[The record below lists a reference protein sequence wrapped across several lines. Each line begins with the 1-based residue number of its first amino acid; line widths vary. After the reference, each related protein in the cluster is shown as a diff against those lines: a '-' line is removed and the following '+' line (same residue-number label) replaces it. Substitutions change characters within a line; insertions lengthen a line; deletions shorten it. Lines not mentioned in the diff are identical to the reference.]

1 MYAQNRQENGVGEGV
16 GLLGFLFVGPG
27 LFCFDWLVGLVLVF
41 FCFFKDL
48 FIHLLY
54 ISTL

>member
-41 FCFFKDL
+41 FVFLKIYL
-48 FIHLLY
+48 FIYY
-54 ISTL
+54 I